1 MLLDVDS
8 DRIGAGGGESLDPA
22 GGLDDHEVDVDR
34 EIGCGADGLD
44 DREPDADVGHEDAV
58 HDVDVDEVSAGR
70 FDRGDLLA
78 EPAKVSRQDR
88 RSDRDAIPIQVTHPS
103 P

>member
-1 MLLDVDS
+1 MDG
-8 DRIGAGGGESLDPA
+8 DRVGAGSGEPLDPA

-34 EIGCGADGLD
+34 QIGSRTNGLD
-44 DREPDADVGHEDAV
+44 DREADADVGHEDAV

-78 EPAKVSRQDR
+78 ETAKISRQDR
-88 RSDRDAIPIQVTHPS
+88 RSDRYAISTQLMHPS